1 MMKMGRSGWAQR
13 CLGCRLCSPE
23 DDLVW
28 EGRKKGARGAPWDS
42 GLFPAMAVV
51 FQGGEA
57 GSASGLWGGGLVQ
70 AEKHTRRC
78 SKATVSGQSCVPESP
93 DWGRVAVFT
102 EETHQEYLVLL
113 RGQVQGR
120 LQNLFDLVH
129 SRWRLE
135 QMQFRACVPRGS
147 GLGVEGWDPVGGGG
161 RVTA

>member
-1 MMKMGRSGWAQR
+1 M
-13 CLGCRLCSPE
+13 
-23 DDLVW
+23 W

-93 DWGRVAVFT
+93 DWGAGGSLHRGDTSRVSGAAERSGSREAT
-102 EETHQEYLVLL
+102 ESV
-113 RGQVQGR
+113 
-120 LQNLFDLVH
+120 
-129 SRWRLE
+129 
-135 QMQFRACVPRGS
+135 
-147 GLGVEGWDPVGGGG
+147 
-161 RVTA
+161 